1 MMVIR
6 NQRLSMWTSFDEKLA
21 VMDIG
26 GSITLFAGGT
36 CLSPCCWGSGGSSL
50 YSSTGRPN
58 SSNRC
63 FIKH

>member
-36 CLSPCCWGSGGSSL
+36 
-50 YSSTGRPN
+50 
-58 SSNRC
+58 
-63 FIKH
+63 